1 MTFNRNQSTWTLADM
16 PDLNGRTAIV
26 TGTTEGGL
34 GYYTALELARHGARV
49 VLVGRSSD
57 KLAASESAI
66 LKLLPEAGIE
76 RLVVDLA
83 DLSSVRAGAAA
94 ASGLGPIDLL
104 VNNAGIMAPG
114 LRRTPDNIES
124 QMATNHFGP
133 FLFTGL
139 LFEQLCAAGD
149 ARVVTVSSLMH
160 QIARSAPLG
169 DPRAERAYRRWPVYG
184 QSKLAN
190 LLFTHE
196 LERRCRQEDL
206 PVRAL
211 AAHPG
216 LSGTHLVANGQFG
229 TLQTKRASILDGAVK
244 LVSQSA
250 ADGALPSLMAATADL
265 PGGTYCGPGGPGQLG
280 GTPRTVGSTR
290 LARNAQ
296 AQRRLWEVS
305 EEAVGLRWPQT
316 HPA

>member
-1 MTFNRNQSTWTLADM
+1 
-16 PDLNGRTAIV
+16 
-26 TGTTEGGL
+26 
-34 GYYTALELARHGARV
+34 
-49 VLVGRSSD
+49 
-57 KLAASESAI
+57 
-66 LKLLPEAGIE
+66 
-76 RLVVDLA
+76 
-83 DLSSVRAGAAA
+83 
-94 ASGLGPIDLL
+94 
-104 VNNAGIMAPG
+104 
-114 LRRTPDNIES
+114 
-124 QMATNHFGP
+124 MATNHFGP

-190 LLFTHE
+190 LLTAKALARR
-196 LERRCRQEDL
+196 LEGTRATANAVH
-206 PVRAL
+206 PGAL